1 VVCLGWHK
9 GFLTKFT
16 TPGPLSAAAVA
27 AGTDMDLSYVLS
39 RSFSDSFKVVVP
51 VVVVVVVAA
60 AASALVTCRH
70 VMTSAKGPAVG
81 TPNTAHKW
89 HLLMGSLTCYRLLPT
104 LVNIDVQCQN
114 HLLCLLRLRMQLPL
128 LLRRQPNCGRH
139 YPPSPCHS

>member
-1 VVCLGWHK
+1 MVEHLIHILLHRRLFIKLSVV
-9 GFLTKFT
+9 
-16 TPGPLSAAAVA
+16 VA
-27 AGTDMDLSYVLS
+27 ACRAHVP
-39 RSFSDSFKVVVP
+39 VPVP